1 MAELLPCP
9 FCGGEA
15 RIIVVEKGVHS
26 IIQCTTS
33 YCGFMRHSFNNG
45 DTDEHAALRLTIAWN
60 TRTPTADVVQIVRCK
75 DCKHLNPM
83 GTGGYR
89 KCLRDNLWKDT
100 DDFCSRGERR
110 KEDDKTRTD

>member
-26 IIQCTTS
+26 VIQCTTY

-60 TRTPTADVVQIVRCK
+60 TRTPTTDVVQVVRCK
-75 DCKHLNPM
+75 DCKYFSEIQHCGILGFCKPNE
-83 GTGGYR
+83 Y
-89 KCLRDNLWKDT
+89 
-100 DDFCSRGERR
+100 CSRGERR
-110 KEDDKTRTD
+110 KKDG

>member
-26 IIQCTTS
+26 IIQCTTC

-45 DTDEHAALRLTIAWN
+45 DTDEHAALRLTTAWN
-60 TRTPTADVVQIVRCK
+60 TRTPKERDVQEVRHAK
-75 DCKHLNPM
+75 FELI
-83 GTGGYR
+83 
-89 KCLRDNLWKDT
+89 DNGKGV
-100 DDFCSRGERR
+100 CSNCHRL
-110 KEDDKTRTD
+110 DSIDKLAKYCR

>member
-45 DTDEHAALRLTIAWN
+45 DTDEHAALRLTTAWN
-60 TRTPTADVVQIVRCK
+60 TRTLKERDVQEVRHAK
-75 DCKHLNPM
+75 FELVNNGK
-83 GTGGYR
+83 GV
-89 KCLRDNLWKDT
+89 
-100 DDFCSRGERR
+100 CSNCHRLDSIDKLAKYCRYCGAKID
-110 KEDDKTRTD
+110 KESEAK